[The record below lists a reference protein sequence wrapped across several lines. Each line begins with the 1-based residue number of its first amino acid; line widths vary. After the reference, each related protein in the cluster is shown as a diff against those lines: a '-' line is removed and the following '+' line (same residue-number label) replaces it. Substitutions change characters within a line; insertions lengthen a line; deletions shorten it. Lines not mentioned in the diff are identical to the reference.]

1 MMLRKGDLQIT
12 IDDKLKIQ
20 LKNYDSN
27 KGKLVPSE
35 VGKLVNE
42 FLCNNFKNIIDYNFT
57 ADVENNFDLIA
68 SGKKQWKEIINEFY
82 NPFNDRV
89 SEVEKNAKRETGE
102 RILGIDPKTGRQ
114 VSVKL
119 GKFGPMVQIGKV
131 DDEEKPLFAS
141 LLPDQQISSLTIKDA
156 LKLFELPFK
165 VGEYEGEDV
174 ISNIEDNHIKYQNT
188 FISPPR
194 IFSIHNFN

>member
-1 MMLRKGDLQIT
+1 MEELGIGRPSTYAPTITTVINRKYIFKGTNDAKKREILQIT
-12 IDDKLKIQ
+12 IDDKIE
-20 LKNYDSN
+20 KNTIEESYDSN

-141 LLPDQQISSLTIKDA
+141 LLPDQQISTI
-156 LKLFELPFK
+156 
-165 VGEYEGEDV
+165 
-174 ISNIEDNHIKYQNT
+174 
-188 FISPPR
+188 
-194 IFSIHNFN
+194 